1 MCAFSLIIPTQQPT
15 PTVIGQTAVKLTRLY
30 SLRELLVGLKTM
42 RLLDTQSIQLIDFI
56 TPPKSYAILSHT
68 WGDEEVSFQEIH
80 NPSARRKKGYNKI
93 ASFCFLAQQD
103 GYQYAWVDTCCID
116 KTSSSELSEAINSM
130 YSWYAKSSR
139 CYAYLEDITTWN
151 QQPNLY
157 EQRNP
162 EWRHSRWFTR
172 GWTLQELLAP
182 TVVVFYNY
190 YWQPLGSRSY
200 DIVYGIASAT
210 GIDRA
215 ILQGQ
220 RRVSLAS
227 VAERMSW
234 ASRRQTTRRED
245 MAYCLMGLFDV
256 NMPLLYGEG
265 GKAFI
270 RLQEAI
276 LAQTDD
282 QTILAWPGDNKGG
295 SGALAPDV
303 SHFAECGGLVPSFQ
317 TISEESVPWSMT
329 NLGLRLRVP
338 IYHPSIYEHLYEP
351 ETCLAILNCT
361 NGTYSND
368 IIAIRLK
375 HVSSHQVDQYTRLAQ
390 IQTSI
395 DFGLA
400 VNATTRTIYIRENF
414 EESFNLMRRREGF
427 YIRKL
432 PPGYHI
438 AEVYPKKYWDEVKMM
453 IRSPCERAALRLA
466 DDSGDKCVVVI
477 GYNNC
482 RILRMIELPG
492 TSEPLEE
499 ARDLVRLFKYITSSR
514 VGPGVP
520 APDRFYPF
528 LASCGIDPYFAEPG
542 SFLGVIDYK
551 LLLSQVRSEW
561 TSQACPEHSI
571 DFDTEVKIKASVSSK
586 EILGRLVE
594 LVDIEVN
601 HLGFTQSTPAN
612 QKHVLTHKY
621 GSENSPRNLTN
632 VYELP

>member
-1 MCAFSLIIPTQQPT
+1 
-15 PTVIGQTAVKLTRLY
+15 
-30 SLRELLVGLKTM
+30 M

-56 TPPKSYAILSHT
+56 TPPKTYAILSHM

-80 NPSARRKKGYNKI
+80 NPSARGKKGYAKI
-93 ASFCFLAQQD
+93 VSFCGLARQH
-103 GYQYAWVDTCCID
+103 GYQYVWVDTCCID

-130 YSWYAKSSR
+130 YRWYAESSL
-139 CYAYLEDITTWN
+139 CYAYLEDITTGR
-151 QQPNLY
+151 
-157 EQRNP
+157 EFDQRYTM
-162 EWRHSRWFTR
+162 WKHSRWFTR

-182 TVVVFYNY
+182 RIVVFYNY
-190 YWQPLGSRSY
+190 FWEFLGSRSH
-200 DIVYGIASAT
+200 DMEYGIASAT
-210 GIDRA
+210 GIDTD
-215 ILQGQ
+215 ILRRQ

-270 RLQEAI
+270 RLQEAV
-276 LAQTDD
+276 LAKTDD

-303 SHFAECGGLVPSFQ
+303 SYFAECGGLVPYFQ
-317 TISEESVPWSMT
+317 TTSEESVPWSMT
-329 NLGLRLRVP
+329 SLGLRLRVP

-361 NGTYSND
+361 NGAHSND

-375 HVSSHQVDQYTRLAQ
+375 HVSSRQVDQYTRLGQ

-400 VNATTRTIYIRENF
+400 VNATARTIYIRENL
-414 EESFNLMRRREGF
+414 EGSFNPMRRREGF

-432 PPGYHI
+432 PPGYCI
-438 AEVYPKKYWDEVKMM
+438 EEVYPKQHWDEVKMM
-453 IRSPCERAALRLA
+453 IGSPCERAVLRLA
-466 DDSGDKCVVVI
+466 DNREGHKCVVII

-482 RILRMIELPG
+482 RVLRMVDVPLTRQPIE
-492 TSEPLEE
+492 EE
-499 ARDLVRLFKYITSSR
+499 RNLVRLFKYILTSR
-514 VGPGVP
+514 IGPGVP
-520 APDRFYPF
+520 TPDRFSPF
-528 LASCGIDPYFAEPG
+528 LASCGEDPQFAEP
-542 SFLGVIDYK
+542 SADWIAFDYE

-561 TSQACPEHSI
+561 TSQACPKHSLDI
-571 DFDTEVKIKASVSSK
+571 GIQVKIKASVSSK

-594 LVDIEVN
+594 VVDIEFD
-601 HLGFTQSTPAN
+601 HLGSTQNTPAN
-612 QKHVLTHKY
+612 QKYVLTHKY
-621 GSENSPRNLTN
+621 DSQQSLRDLRD